1 MDAYDRFFYNDR
13 NMWSDENLEDRRLD
27 LQWLYGEAVGDTSVS
42 MVVVESYR
50 EELCAIDDEQQR
62 RFNEAIN

>member
-1 MDAYDRFFYNDR
+1 MDANDKFFYNDR

-50 EELCAIDDEQQR
+50 EEL
-62 RFNEAIN
+62 

>member
-1 MDAYDRFFYNDR
+1 MDANDKFFYNDR

-27 LQWLYGEAVGDTSVS
+27 LQWLYGEGMILVS

-62 RFNEAIN
+62 RFNASI